1 MVDNRTAKST
11 AIEIDATSTGDKY
24 VATTSVRRAI
34 AAKVGETIEET
45 ATVTRAQ
52 GRFIHRG
59 VASVPFGCVT
69 AGLSEF
75 CLTDEESII
84 QPGGTNVRKLFVAF
98 MGLVLFAA
106 TALPAFAQSRSRYN
120 GRTPYYQNYDRSRVQ
135 YDRRSDR
142 RRYDRRYRDR
152 SVWDRH
158 RDKLT
163 VAAGTGAG
171 AVIGGLAGG
180 KRGAVIGALLGAGG
194 SALYTYEIRD
204 RRDKRRYS
212 RRR

>member
-1 MVDNRTAKST
+1 MLANRTAKFT
-11 AIEIDATSTGDKY
+11 GIEIDATSIGDKY
-24 VATTSVRRAI
+24 VVTTSGRHDSAPG
-34 AAKVGETIEET
+34 AGETTEET
-45 ATVTRAQ
+45 ATVTPAQ
-52 GRFIHRG
+52 GRFIHGG
-59 VASVPFGCVT
+59 VASALSACVT
-69 AGLSEF
+69 AGSLEF
-75 CLTDEESII
+75 CQTDEESII
-84 QPGGTNVRKLFVAF
+84 QPGGTKVRKLFVAL

-106 TALPAFAQSRSRYN
+106 TTLPALAQNRGRYN
-120 GRTPYYQNYDRSRVQ
+120 RRTPYYQNYDRSRVQ
-135 YDRRSDR
+135 HNRRSDR